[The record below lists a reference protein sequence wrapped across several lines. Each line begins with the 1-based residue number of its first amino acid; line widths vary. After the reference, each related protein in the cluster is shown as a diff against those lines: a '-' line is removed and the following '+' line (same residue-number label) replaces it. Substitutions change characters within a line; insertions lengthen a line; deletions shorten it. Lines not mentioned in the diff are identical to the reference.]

1 MSSFYEH
8 HWKTISELRNHCK
21 SLRLSILENRRQG
34 LDDAKLLAELVK
46 TRRTLT
52 LAIRHARIMAVPLD
66 FD

>member
-1 MSSFYEH
+1 MNFYEH
-8 HWKTISELRNHCK
+8 HWAVIRQLRDQCRSLK
-21 SLRLSILENRRQG
+21 SSILENRKQG
-34 LDDAKLLAELVK
+34 LDETKLFAELVK